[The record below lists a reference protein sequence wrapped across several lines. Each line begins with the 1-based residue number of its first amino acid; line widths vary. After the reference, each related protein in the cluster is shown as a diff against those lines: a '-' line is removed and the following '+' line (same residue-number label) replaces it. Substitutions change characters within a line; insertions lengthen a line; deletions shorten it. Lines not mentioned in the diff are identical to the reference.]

1 MIEQGYNDF
10 LFSSREMSSFEL
22 AINAAKTEAEV
33 TKILQDYD
41 LSEKDFP
48 DGRIPG
54 LPPDEFPTT

>member
-22 AINAAKTEAEV
+22 AINMAKTRAEV
-33 TKILQDYD
+33 MNILQDHN

-48 DGRIPG
+48 DGKIPG
-54 LPPDEFPTT
+54 PPPDEFPTT

>member
-1 MIEQGYNDF
+1 
-10 LFSSREMSSFEL
+10 MSSFEL

-33 TKILQDYD
+33 MKILQDYD